1 VDCRICN
8 SLGAHIRTAVLR
20 KVVLAIRGKSQ
31 HDFFL
36 DGSHGSDQLADVRT
50 PRQIME
56 HEMVRSALCF
66 ALISTGMIGAAL
78 CLGAHNASAADD
90 CITESNVVPPKG
102 SRWHYDV
109 DRATNRKCWHI
120 VALSTAPHTPNRQRT
135 SARSA
140 PGLTGRS
147 KHRASESGQAAQRTR
162 VRSTAEQTAQ
172 RSRPPL
178 SESDQAALF
187 LEFLRWKEQQGTANS
202 RAVEPPRRT
211 VNP

>member
-1 VDCRICN
+1 M
-8 SLGAHIRTAVLR
+8 APT
-20 KVVLAIRGKSQ
+20 SQ
-31 HDFFL
+31 PMF
-36 DGSHGSDQLADVRT
+36 RT
-50 PRQIME
+50 PRQIMG
-56 HEMVRSALCF
+56 HEMVRSALRF

-78 CLGAHNASAADD
+78 GLSAHNASAADD

-120 VALSTAPHTPNRQRT
+120 VALSTASHTPNTQRT

-140 PGLTGRS
+140 PGLTVRS
-147 KHRASESGQAAQRTR
+147 KHQVSESGRAAVTQQTT
-162 VRSTAEQTAQ
+162 VGSTAGQTAQ
-172 RSRPPL
+172 RGRPPL

-202 RAVEPPRRT
+202 HAIEPPRRT